1 MRILTVCKMNQAR
14 SAFAQAIIAKTHP
27 GVDISACGVDAV
39 EGVRYL
45 PEVVDVAHGW
55 GIDMDSGFSRK
66 LSSSVVSEFDLV
78 ICAEAH
84 MVQEVLNC
92 GYQGEIFSY
101 EEIIA
106 DISFMPKDPA
116 GLQGRLLET
125 ELAKVARIHLSGLR
139 KHLKS
144 SQGHPVTAVI
154 PESDGLLGT
163 ALDFAVA
170 ECARVNGLLVDA
182 DLRAPIA
189 RELRARKINVQR
201 LKPGNEFA
209 EGNAYSAISESLWP
223 EKSFLDPAWP
233 ALIEGYAQDQ
243 PVVMITSPQFVPSG
257 PLPDSYLASVPATEV
272 IVMRR

>member
-1 MRILTVCKMNQAR
+1 MQILTVCKMNQAR

-92 GYQGEIFSY
+92 GYQGEIYSY

-125 ELAKVARIHLSGLR
+125 ELAKVAWIHLSGLR
-139 KHLKS
+139 KLLKS

-154 PESDGLLGT
+154 PESDGLLDT

-201 LKPGNEFA
+201 LIPGNEFA
-209 EGNAYSAISESLWP
+209 GGNAYSAISESLWP

-272 IVMRR
+272 IVLRR